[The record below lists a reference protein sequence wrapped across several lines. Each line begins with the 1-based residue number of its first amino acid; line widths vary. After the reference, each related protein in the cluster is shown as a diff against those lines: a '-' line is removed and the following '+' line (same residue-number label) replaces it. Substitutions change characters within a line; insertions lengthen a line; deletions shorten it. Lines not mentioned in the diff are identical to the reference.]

1 MRAEVYNPGLGR
13 KEVKAMRRGILV
25 CLAGAI
31 LAGPARA
38 NDEALQKAASLSDD
52 RMEAFLRE
60 AAVVRTKGAGSGITH
75 SVRATLRLGDLEHD
89 AHIQIVDEAKAV
101 ANLPGG
107 VDTDFRDTYR
117 NNVAAYRL
125 DRRLGLGMIPVSVV
139 RSYEGDTAAFT
150 WWVDDVAMTE
160 DHRRRK
166 NVKVPN
172 VRAWNLE
179 TYVVRVFDQLICNAD
194 RNLGNLLVD
203 KDWRIW
209 MIDHTRAFKV
219 RKQLSNPKVLGNYCD
234 RGLLAGLRK
243 LDRPT
248 LDATMEGLLNAEQ
261 IEGLLARR
269 DLIVSYYDAKITALG
284 EKVVLYDRPP
294 RGPAVAQPLPAA
306 K

>member
-1 MRAEVYNPGLGR
+1 MVLGMPFYA
-13 KEVKAMRRGILV
+13 VMMLLASLARGDQST
-25 CLAGAI
+25 A
-31 LAGPARA
+31 P
-38 NDEALQKAASLSDD
+38 KAAASSDGQE
-52 RMEAFLRE
+52 EAFLRE
-60 AAVVRTKGAGSGITH
+60 GAIVRTKNAGSGITH
-75 SVRATLRLGDLEHD
+75 SLRVTLRLGDREHD
-89 AHIQIVDEAKAV
+89 AHIQIVDQAKAV

-125 DRRLGLGMIPVSVV
+125 DRLLGLRMIPVSVV
-139 RSYEGDTAAFT
+139 RSYERDPAAYT

-166 NVKVPN
+166 NVKVKD
-172 VRAWNLE
+172 VGAWNLE

-194 RNLGNLLVD
+194 RNLGNLLID

-219 RKQLSNPKVLGNYCD
+219 TKQLSNPKVLGNYCD

-243 LDRPT
+243 LDRAT

-269 DLIVSYYDAKITALG
+269 DLIVSYYDDKIEALG
-284 EKVVLYDRPP
+284 EKVVLYDRAP
-294 RGPAVAQPLPAA
+294 RGPAVAQPPSAA